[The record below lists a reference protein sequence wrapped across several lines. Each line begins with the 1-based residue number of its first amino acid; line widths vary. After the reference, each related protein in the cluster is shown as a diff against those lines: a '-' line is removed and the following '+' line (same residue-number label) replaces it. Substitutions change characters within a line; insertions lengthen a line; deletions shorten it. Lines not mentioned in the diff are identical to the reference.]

1 MKNRSTEPDSADVLS
16 DKMLDWRHGD
26 IERRLGFPGAKY
38 TDVGTGFALAISSV
52 LFGLVFAGLR
62 FLPPEAH
69 GCRAVALLMDRGWT
83 PWAMLFL
90 AIMALVVL
98 FAKWRKLAFQARA
111 FRIEIIPAA
120 NNFALTSETAQD
132 AIRRLRSFVDDPSRF
147 VLFNRIERALLNLKN
162 VGNVSD
168 VSEMLRSQAENDE
181 SIVDSSYGLLSGIVW
196 AIPIFGFIGTV
207 VGLSGAIG
215 KFGSVLNAES
225 DVGALKDGLAPVTA
239 NLGIAFDTT
248 FLALV
253 LAVAVQMLVT
263 LLRKKEER
271 FLGDCRD
278 YAHENVI
285 SRLRLVRDVH
295 GSSAC
300 GTDSKIP

>member
-1 MKNRSTEPDSADVLS
+1 MKHKSSAHDFAAGHD
-16 DKMLDWRHGD
+16 DKMLDWRHDD
-26 IERRLGFPGAKY
+26 IERRMGFPGAKY
-38 TDVGTGFALAISSV
+38 TDVSTGFALATTLV
-52 LFGLVFAGLR
+52 LFGIGFAGLR
-62 FLPPEAH
+62 FLPQAAH
-69 GCRAVALLMDRGWT
+69 SYRAVALLMDRGWT

-90 AIMALVVL
+90 AIMALVIL
-98 FAKWRKLAFQARA
+98 FAKWRKLVFQESA
-111 FRIEIIPAA
+111 FRIEIIPSE
-120 NNFALTSETAQD
+120 NHFALTSETAQD
-132 AIRRLRSFVDDPSRF
+132 AIRRLRSFVDDPARF

-168 VSEMLRSQAENDE
+168 VSEMLRAQAENDE
-181 SIVDSSYGLLSGIVW
+181 SSVDSSYGLLSGIVW

-215 KFGSVLNAES
+215 KFGSVLNTES
-225 DVGALKDGLAPVTA
+225 DVGSLKDGLVPVTA

-253 LAVAVQMLVT
+253 LAVAIQMLVM

-285 SRLRLVRDVH
+285 SRLRLARGVQGTFTG
-295 GSSAC
+295 GSDPK
-300 GTDSKIP
+300 TP